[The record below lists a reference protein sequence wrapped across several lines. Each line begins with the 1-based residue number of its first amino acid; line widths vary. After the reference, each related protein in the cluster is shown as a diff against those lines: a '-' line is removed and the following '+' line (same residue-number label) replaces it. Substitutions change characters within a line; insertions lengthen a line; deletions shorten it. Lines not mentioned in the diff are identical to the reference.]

1 MAEKAANDDLRYIGK
16 ESNKLLNI
24 VVDVVV

>member
-1 MAEKAANDDLRYIGK
+1 MAEKAENGDLRYIGK
-16 ESNKLLNI
+16 EANKLLNI

>member
-1 MAEKAANDDLRYIGK
+1 MAEKAESGDLRYIGK
-16 ESNKLLNI
+16 EANILLNI